1 MGLEVNAEP
10 LPPLDVC
17 PATAG
22 LIIAVGTLREL
33 VRHQPDNAKAASS
46 LRKAMSE
53 LEEHVAGCDRCRKAL
68 DETEEEA

>member
-1 MGLEVNAEP
+1 MGLEVNSEP

-17 PATAG
+17 GTTAG
-22 LIIAVGTLREL
+22 LLLAIGTLGEL
-33 VRHQPDNAKAASS
+33 VRHQPDNARAASS